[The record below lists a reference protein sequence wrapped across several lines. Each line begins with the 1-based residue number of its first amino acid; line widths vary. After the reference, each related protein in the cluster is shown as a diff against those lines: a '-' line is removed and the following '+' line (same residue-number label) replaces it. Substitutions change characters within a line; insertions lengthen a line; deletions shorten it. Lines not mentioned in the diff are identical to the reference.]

1 MCIWFPNSYHI
12 FSLLTFFIVIVPIS
26 PPSLFLSLFKASTT
40 VYTVWVS
47 VQKRSPPL
55 IKRIDTE
62 AGRSFGLA
70 RLRQKWLIKRSA
82 KCAAYSLALCL
93 SWHLRG
99 KNILYCKVLLQAQ
112 VYHIISHTHT
122 HKNFHIV
129 LKFWNRKFCS
139 MTFYNRILSSLILNR
154 FLTQNEPR
162 KIWKPIF
169 SFAF

>member
-1 MCIWFPNSYHI
+1 M
-12 FSLLTFFIVIVPIS
+12 
-26 PPSLFLSLFKASTT
+26 
-40 VYTVWVS
+40 
-47 VQKRSPPL
+47 

-82 KCAAYSLALCL
+82 KYAAYSLALCL

-99 KNILYCKVLLQAQ
+99 KNIPYCKVLLQAQ
-112 VYHIISHTHT
+112 VYHTHTHTHT
-122 HKNFHIV
+122 HKNIHIV

-139 MTFYNRILSSLILNR
+139 MTFYNRSLSSLILNR

-162 KIWKPIF
+162 KILNLCMGSYNCNKTNIF
-169 SFAF
+169 FCFLNLTSNISNFDPVWNWIV